1 MSGCEKS
8 RNPAHQGVDKGQSEV
23 SGPPE
28 ARDNRFSVLGIPDDA
43 GQRRRAENKVGTP
56 GAAQSAP
63 RPKRREGRERGG
75 IGWFPHRRESLIRSL
90 VEFST
95 GSPEQASFN
104 QNSLSPP
111 PHICISASCLH
122 GLCCVWISCPGSHC
136 TWTKAAHSETSPCR
150 PMPAGLSSSE
160 GNALKS

>member
-95 GSPEQASFN
+95 GSPKQASFN
-104 QNSLSPP
+104 QNRLPFTAPHTCMNTCIYTLSKME
-111 PHICISASCLH
+111 
-122 GLCCVWISCPGSHC
+122 GLMLEHLTSMHNVLGSIY
-136 TWTKAAHSETSPCR
+136 SIEN
-150 PMPAGLSSSE
+150 E
-160 GNALKS
+160 GW